1 MVEIL
6 AQNKQKKTLIRFHG
20 IAEIRGVDQ
29 EKLKDPNFLMDNL
42 RDSLIYSSFTILE
55 EKVMKFPG
63 IDSGVTGF
71 FILSESHAAFHSYP
85 EYEYISLDIFS
96 CGLAS
101 PFDAIKYFSKLIN
114 AKHFEIDSIER
125 GLNIA

>member
-6 AQNKQKKTLIRFHG
+6 AQNKQKKTLIGFHG
-20 IAEIRGVDQ
+20 IADIRGVDQ

-85 EYEYISLDIFS
+85 EYEYILFANASLYDLTRDFS
-96 CGLAS
+96 LELS
-101 PFDAIKYFSKLIN
+101 NPKFNVI
-114 AKHFEIDSIER
+114 
-125 GLNIA
+125 